1 LLKNVSCA
9 TNQGGGEI
17 LIVRKG
23 VEHRPHINGELFF
36 ILLFESKAKQHT
48 GDVESEM
55 TVKELDWI

>member
-17 LIVRKG
+17 PIVPKG
-23 VEHRPHINGELFF
+23 VELRPHTNEELVFN
-36 ILLFESKAKQHT
+36 LLFESKAKQHT